1 MNIEW
6 MISAIL
12 FIIWKC
18 ILGFYWFS
26 ILHVHI
32 SLKTLTYIISELKHV
47 VESYALGCFFKLLLK
62 MDFCFGKIR
71 TMKKVC
77 IIGGCGHVGI
87 PLGLAFASKGLDV
100 TLVDVNPKAVVEINA
115 GRLPFKE
122 EGAEAL
128 LKAHIG
134 KNLRAVSEVEH
145 VRNQDVV
152 VFVTG
157 TPVDEHLN
165 PKIHDVMKVIT
176 AYLPFLDKRQLVVLR
191 STIFPG
197 VTRIVEDLLRASLG
211 STKLAFC
218 PERIVQG
225 KGIEEIFNL
234 PQLVSGVDKASENA
248 AAKLFSAIAPKIIR
262 LSCEEAELAK
272 LMTNAWRY
280 LEFAIANQF
289 YMMVEKQGLD
299 FYRILEAMKADYP
312 RAKHFAGAGLAA
324 GPCLFKDTMQLSAF
338 HNNEFFLGHSAMLV
352 NEGLPNFLVSQLEA
366 KMGSLKGRKIGV
378 LGLAFKPDND
388 DTRESLSFKLVKCL
402 ETKMATVL
410 VSDEFVQGKMPL
422 KRFMKECDGIILGVP
437 HAAYRCLKPKV
448 PYVDCW
454 NVWPR

>member
-1 MNIEW
+1 MKVTPK
-6 MISAIL
+6 IS
-12 FIIWKC
+12 
-18 ILGFYWFS
+18 
-26 ILHVHI
+26 
-32 SLKTLTYIISELKHV
+32 
-47 VESYALGCFFKLLLK
+47 
-62 MDFCFGKIR
+62 
-71 TMKKVC
+71 

-87 PLGLAFASKGLDV
+87 PLGLAFASKGLEV
-100 TLVDVNPKAVVEINA
+100 TLIDVNQVAVKAINA
-115 GRLPFKE
+115 GKLPFKE
-122 EGAEAL
+122 SGAGVL
-128 LKAHIG
+128 LKKHIG
-134 KNLRAVSEVEH
+134 RNLHATDDVCEVS
-145 VRNQDVV
+145 RQDVV

-165 PKIHDVMKVIT
+165 PKIHDVMKAVS
-176 AYLPFLDKRQLVVLR
+176 AYLPLLNKRQLIVLR

-197 VTRIVEDLLRASLG
+197 VTRIVEKLLVENLG
-211 STKLAFC
+211 AANLAFC

-225 KGIEEIFNL
+225 QGIEEIFNL
-234 PQLVSGVDKASENA
+234 PQLVSAVNRSAESA
-248 AAKLFSAIAPKIIR
+248 AAKLFAEIAPKIIR
-262 LSCEEAELAK
+262 ITPEEAELAK

-299 FYRILEAMKADYP
+299 FYRILDAMKEDYP
-312 RAKHFAGAGLAA
+312 RAKHFARAGLAA

-352 NEGLPNFLVSQLEA
+352 NEGLPNFLVAQLEK
-366 KMGSLKGRKIGV
+366 KMGGSLRGKRIGV

-388 DTRESLSFKLVKCL
+388 DTRESLSFKVIKCL

-410 VSDEFVQGKMPL
+410 KSDEYVAGTMPL
-422 KRFMKECDGIILGVP
+422 KVFMKQCDGIILGVP
-437 HAAYRCLKPKV
+437 HSAYKAIKPKV

>member
-1 MNIEW
+1 M
-6 MISAIL
+6 
-12 FIIWKC
+12 
-18 ILGFYWFS
+18 
-26 ILHVHI
+26 
-32 SLKTLTYIISELKHV
+32 T
-47 VESYALGCFFKLLLK
+47 
-62 MDFCFGKIR
+62 KI
-71 TMKKVC
+71 C

-87 PLGLAFASKGLDV
+87 PLGLAFASKKLDV
-100 TLVDVNPKAVVEINA
+100 SLLDVNPKAVKAINA
-115 GRLPFKE
+115 AKLPFKE
-122 EGAEAL
+122 AGAEVL
-128 LKAHIG
+128 LRSHIG
-134 KNLRAVSEVEH
+134 KNLRATTDASIVAK
-145 VRNQDVV
+145 QDVV

-165 PKIHDVMKVIT
+165 PKIHDVLKVVS
-176 AYLPFLDKRQLVVLR
+176 AYLPLLNRKQLVILR

-197 VTRIVEDLLRASLG
+197 VTRIVEDVLKEQLG
-211 STKLAFC
+211 HIRLAFC

-248 AAKLFSAIAPKIIR
+248 AAKLFGLIAPKIIR
-262 LSCEEAELAK
+262 LTIAEAELAK

-299 FYRILEAMKADYP
+299 FYRIFKAMQCDYP
-312 RAKHFAGAGLAA
+312 RAQHYARAGLAA

-352 NEGLPNFLVSQLEA
+352 NEGLPNFLVTQLES
-366 KMGSLKGRKIGV
+366 KMGTLRGKRIGV

-388 DTRESLSFKLVKCL
+388 DTRESLSFKIIKCL
-402 ETKMATVL
+402 ETKMAIVL
-410 VSDEFVQGKMPL
+410 KSDEFVSGTLPL
-422 KRFMKECDGIILGVP
+422 KIFMKQCEGIILGVP
-437 HAAYRCLKPKV
+437 HSAYKALKPKV

-454 NVWPR
+454 DVWPR